1 MTAMRRLAIIDR
13 GEPALRCLSA
23 VAELNRESGRRVTTI
38 ALCLPE
44 VASWTVREADE
55 AVLLSPAAFADTGR
69 HQGVRLDPARLLAT
83 LTQARADAVW
93 AGWEFIADP
102 AELARLCER
111 EGITFIG
118 PGSSVIRLLGDQ
130 ARTRQLAESIGI
142 PVTPWDAGDGAS
154 APAAPAVRH
163 VAVQVVADG
172 HGTVWAVGVRDVSIR
187 RLNQPVIVESACP
200 PLDAAGEQ
208 ALRDA
213 AIRLC
218 SAVGY
223 RGTGAVEF
231 RVGVGIDPAT
241 RHFWFADFK
250 IQPPAGL
257 LVTELTTGLDLA
269 KLQLDIA
276 RGGRLSGRPPAARG
290 HAIEAGLAAEDPEHA
305 FAVTPGRVIALRL
318 PSGAGI
324 RVGVGVGEGEDITDG
339 SGPVIATVAAWGKDR
354 REALSRLHR
363 GLTQSIAVVDGGM
376 TSKAWLLALLDRP
389 EMDAGRYD
397 SGWLDRLTA
406 AAEHLPPQHPVA
418 VLQAA
423 VEAADSDQAA
433 VQAGFFA
440 SAARGRPEFP
450 ADTGHQVELSLRG
463 HLYRTRVCCLGR
475 GHYRV
480 ETGDGV
486 IEMNVQHLGRH
497 ERIVTCFGRRHR
509 VVVGAQ
515 GPTLTVEVD
524 GVPHVITRH
533 GGRLVRAP
541 APAFVAAVQVA
552 PGDAV
557 RAGDPLVVVESMKM
571 ETAITAPFSGTVRAL
586 LASVN
591 THVEAGAPLV
601 QLQPADEPGPHDATG
616 PRLRLAPASDP
627 VGPGDGGFAALR
639 SYLLG
644 YDVSD
649 DAARELSGRRET
661 IPSAADSGLLG
672 EDRELLGIFADIA
685 ALARRE
691 PDGTEDEYSRS
702 PEDHLFTY
710 LTCLDPSG
718 LPAAFLDQLGGALA
732 RYGVASL
739 HRTPELEQALP
750 RLFRS
755 VARFERAAPVA
766 MAILSR
772 WLRWCDNPAALM
784 TDERLTVLDR
794 LIASTQ
800 QRDRQIND
808 LARDVRF
815 SYVDAPLLRR
825 TRTQIYAEME
835 RCLDELQTHPAGEFA
850 ELTDRLVWC
859 PLPMRALLRDRYRV
873 ADAPMKARL
882 LQVRARRFYR
892 IRALRQLRCQAFG
905 PHLACLASYTENG
918 QPVQLVHGYVS
929 LGDLPDFAR
938 QLHPFLA
945 ALPPDQAVV
954 VDLESWRTG
963 EWLDAGSMAAEL
975 AGLLAKADFGR
986 LLRRLDITITNTSR
1000 AGAAG
1005 IAAEHLRTQHFTYRH
1020 GEAGFSEDPLF
1031 RNMHPMIAE
1040 RLDLWRLSGFELQR
1054 LSSAEDVYLFHAVA
1068 RQNAKDQRLIAL
1080 AEVRDLTAARDSA
1093 GRVIGFPHLEAMLT
1107 QAFADIR
1114 HALGRQP
1121 PERRPPSSRVL
1132 LYVRPTWEIAPGAWR
1147 DLSHRLAPVA
1157 RGLGLEKITVRVR
1170 MPDQADGEGHDAVLD
1185 VENVT
1190 ERAVSVRIRPLSD
1203 QPMKALTEYK
1213 QKLLRA
1219 QRLGVPYP
1227 YELIRM
1233 LTPPRGAA
1241 ADFPA
1246 GEFAEYD
1253 LDDRGEQLIEVSRPY
1268 GRNLAGIVAGVIT
1281 SYTALVPAGMRRVAI
1296 FSDPTSGLGN
1306 LAEGECR
1313 RILAA
1318 LALARHLAV
1327 PVEWFALSSGA
1338 RIAWDSGTENMDWIA
1353 AALRGLI
1360 DFTQAGGE
1368 VNVVVTGINV
1378 GGQPYWNAAATMLM
1392 GSRGILVMTPAS
1404 AMVLTGKSSL
1414 EYSGGVSAE
1423 DNFGIGGFDR
1433 IMGPNGQGQY
1443 WAPTLAEACA
1453 LLLRHYEHA
1462 YTVPGESGPRRA
1474 PTSDPFDRD
1483 VCASQLKAVAGSDLS
1498 RVGDIFSAERNG
1510 KRKKPFFMRSLMR
1523 AVTDADHEPFER
1535 WAKWRDGE
1543 NAIVWEAHVGGIPVC
1558 LIGFES
1564 HTRPRTGW
1572 IPADGPPSWT
1582 SGTLFPQAARK
1593 VARAVNAASGSRPV
1607 VILANLSGFD
1617 GSPESMRTWEL
1628 EYGAEIA
1635 RAVANF
1641 RGPIVLVVV
1650 SRYHGGAFVV
1660 FSKRLHRDMETAAV
1674 VGSYASVIGG
1684 APAAAVVFAREVSA
1698 RTEQDPRVAGI
1709 RARLAADPAG
1719 PHTELRHE
1727 LADTVRVVRA
1737 ETLRQ
1742 VAEEFDSVHDIRRA
1756 LRVGSVDHII
1766 PAAELRP
1773 FIIGALE
1780 RRLAAGAAD
1789 GIGLA
1794 GSRAVPGSSGF
1805 GQACFRRPYAVGGVR
1820 AAHAGRG
1827 GGDPQPQAPFDRPAL
1842 MQAQDDARG
1851 EGVAGA
1857 CGAADLLAW
1866 QLNGALPPGPAA
1878 GGGRHAAGREVHHR
1892 ERRHAELDHGERHR
1906 LERRPVHVPVGR
1918 GYRDVDAGQR
1928 AGLEFVDYD
1937 AVEVRQA
1944 GQGHVGDAARLQ
1956 ADHFQVGVQAGG
1968 LRSPQQGRPAV
1979 ASVGPRAV
1987 HDRVDAGRAGVQDP
2001 RPRGRQVG
2009 GGGVEQRVGP
2019 AVVEEGPPAA
2029 VFLDHP
2035 VGERGDRAGQHPDT
2049 SRFDA
2054 QPRALGQDERG
2065 VLVVADGAEHPDRED
2080 RPEHA
2085 QVHGHVEAGSAGAHR
2100 HLLDRGQVI
2109 KRRIGVDD
2117 LADIDQDRAG
2127 AQDPRARVRGIAHS
2141 ERSTGSV
2148 TCRSA
2153 SSSRRGAISA
2163 LARVSW

>member
-1 MTAMRRLAIIDR
+1 MTVWQRLAIIDR
-13 GEPALRCLSA
+13 GEPASRCLSA
-23 VAELNRESGRRVTTI
+23 VAELNRETGRPITTI

-44 VASWTVREADE
+44 VASSTGREADE
-55 AVLLSPAAFADTGR
+55 VVLLSPAAFAGTAR
-69 HQGVRLDPARLLAT
+69 HQGARLDPARLLAT
-83 LTQARADAVW
+83 LAQARADAVW

-111 EGITFIG
+111 GGITFIG
-118 PGSSVIRLLGDQ
+118 PGSSVIRLLGDP
-130 ARTRQLAESIGI
+130 ARTRQLAESVGI
-142 PVTPWDAGDGAS
+142 AVTSSDGGDGAS
-154 APAAPAVRH
+154 APAGPAVRH
-163 VAVQVVADG
+163 VEVQVVADD

-187 RLNQPVIVESACP
+187 RRNQPVIVESACP
-200 PLDAAGEQ
+200 PLDTAGEQ

-213 AIRLC
+213 AVRLC

-223 RGTGAVEF
+223 RGTGAVAF
-231 RVGVGIDPAT
+231 RVGVGVGVGVGVDPAT
-241 RHFWFADFK
+241 RHFSFSDFR
-250 IQPPAGL
+250 IQPPAGR

-290 HAIEAGLAAEDPEHA
+290 HALEAGLAAEDPEHA
-305 FAVTPGRVIALRL
+305 FAVTPGRVTALRL

-324 RVGVGVGEGEDITDG
+324 RVDVGVGEGEEITDG

-354 REALSRLHR
+354 PEALSRLYR
-363 GLTQSIAVVDGGM
+363 GLTQSIAVVDGGT
-376 TSKAWLLALLDRP
+376 TSKAWLLTLLDRP
-389 EMDAGRYD
+389 EMNAGRYD
-397 SGWLDRLTA
+397 RGWLDRLTA
-406 AAEHLPPQHPVA
+406 AGEHLPPQHPVA

-423 VEAADSDQAA
+423 IEAAASDQAE
-433 VQAGFFA
+433 VQAAFFA

-463 HLYRTRVCCLGR
+463 HLYRMHVCCLGR

-480 ETGDGV
+480 EAGDGV
-486 IEMNVQHLGRH
+486 IEVNVQHLGRY
-497 ERIVTCFGRRHR
+497 ERIVTCLGRRHR
-509 VVVGAQ
+509 VVAGAQ

-533 GGRLVRAP
+533 GGRRVRAT

-552 PGDAV
+552 PGDTV
-557 RAGDPLVVVESMKM
+557 RTGDPLVVVESMKM
-571 ETAITAPFSGTVRAL
+571 ETAITAPFSGTVRAV

-601 QLQPADEPGPHDATG
+601 ELQPADEPGPHDATG
-616 PRLRLAPASDP
+616 PRLRLAPAPDP
-627 VGPGDGGFAALR
+627 GAPDAPGDAGFAALR

-644 YDVSD
+644 YDIGD
-649 DAARELSGRRET
+649 DAARELSGRREAMLNAV
-661 IPSAADSGLLG
+661 SSGLLG
-672 EDRELLGIFADIA
+672 EDQELLAIFADVT

-702 PEDHLFTY
+702 SEDHLFTY
-710 LTCLDPSG
+710 LACLDPSG
-718 LPAAFLDQLGGALA
+718 LPAPFLDQLRDTLA
-732 RYGVASL
+732 RYGVLSVQ
-739 HRTPELEQALP
+739 RTPELEQALP
-750 RLFRS
+750 CLYRS
-755 VARFERAAPVA
+755 VARVERAAPVV

-772 WLRWCDNPAALM
+772 WLRWCDTPATLM

-794 LIASTQ
+794 LISSTQ
-800 QRDRQIND
+800 QRHEEVSD

-825 TRTQIYAEME
+825 TRAQVYAEME
-835 RCLDELQTHPAGEFA
+835 RCLDELQTRPAGEFT
-850 ELTDRLVWC
+850 ELTDPLVWC
-859 PLPMRALLRDRYRV
+859 PLPMRAMLRDRYRV

-882 LQVRARRFYR
+882 LQARARRFYR

-918 QPVQLVHGYVS
+918 QSVQLVHGYVS
-929 LGDLPDFAR
+929 LGDLPGFAR
-938 QLHPFLA
+938 QLQPFLA
-945 ALPPDQAVV
+945 ALPPDHHVV

-975 AGLLAKADFGR
+975 ADLLAKADFVH
-986 LLRRLDITITNTSR
+986 LLHRLDITITNASR
-1000 AGAAG
+1000 PGAAG
-1005 IAAEHLRTQHFTYRH
+1005 TTAEHLRTQHFTYRH

-1040 RLDLWRLSGFELQR
+1040 RLDLWRLSRFELQR

-1121 PERRPPSSRVL
+1121 PERRPPSSRVI
-1132 LYVRPTWEIAPGAWR
+1132 LYVRPTWEVAPGAWR
-1147 DLSHRLAPVA
+1147 DLAHRLAPGA

-1170 MPDQADGEGHDAVLD
+1170 TPAQAGGEDHDAVLD

-1203 QPMKALTEYK
+1203 QPIKSLTEYK
-1213 QKLLRA
+1213 QKLRRA

-1246 GEFAEYD
+1246 GEFAEHD
-1253 LDDRGEQLIEVSRPY
+1253 LDDRGEQLVEVTRPY
-1268 GRNLAGIVAGVIT
+1268 GRNLAGIVVGVIT
-1281 SYTALVPAGMRRVAI
+1281 SYTALVPGGMRRVAI

-1318 LALARHLAV
+1318 LALARDLAV

-1353 AALRGLI
+1353 AVLRGLI

-1392 GSRGILVMTPAS
+1392 GTRGILVMTPAS

-1453 LLLRHYEHA
+1453 VLLRHYEHA

-1483 VCASQLKAVAGSDLS
+1483 VCGSPLKAVAGSDLS

-1535 WAKWRDGE
+1535 WARWRDAE
-1543 NAIVWEAHVGGIPVC
+1543 NAIVWEAQVGGIPVC

-1593 VARAVNAASGSRPV
+1593 VARAVNAASGNRPV

-1674 VGSYASVIGG
+1674 AGSYASVIGG

-1719 PHTELRHE
+1719 AHAGLRHE

-1742 VAEEFDSVHDIRRA
+1742 VAEEFDGVHDIRRA

-1789 GIGLA
+1789 QIG
-1794 GSRAVPGSSGF
+1794 
-1805 GQACFRRPYAVGGVR
+1805 
-1820 AAHAGRG
+1820 
-1827 GGDPQPQAPFDRPAL
+1827 
-1842 MQAQDDARG
+1842 
-1851 EGVAGA
+1851 
-1857 CGAADLLAW
+1857 
-1866 QLNGALPPGPAA
+1866 
-1878 GGGRHAAGREVHHR
+1878 
-1892 ERRHAELDHGERHR
+1892 
-1906 LERRPVHVPVGR
+1906 
-1918 GYRDVDAGQR
+1918 
-1928 AGLEFVDYD
+1928 
-1937 AVEVRQA
+1937 
-1944 GQGHVGDAARLQ
+1944 
-1956 ADHFQVGVQAGG
+1956 
-1968 LRSPQQGRPAV
+1968 
-1979 ASVGPRAV
+1979 
-1987 HDRVDAGRAGVQDP
+1987 
-2001 RPRGRQVG
+2001 
-2009 GGGVEQRVGP
+2009 
-2019 AVVEEGPPAA
+2019 
-2029 VFLDHP
+2029 
-2035 VGERGDRAGQHPDT
+2035 
-2049 SRFDA
+2049 
-2054 QPRALGQDERG
+2054 
-2065 VLVVADGAEHPDRED
+2065 
-2080 RPEHA
+2080 
-2085 QVHGHVEAGSAGAHR
+2085 
-2100 HLLDRGQVI
+2100 
-2109 KRRIGVDD
+2109 
-2117 LADIDQDRAG
+2117 
-2127 AQDPRARVRGIAHS
+2127 
-2141 ERSTGSV
+2141 
-2148 TCRSA
+2148 
-2153 SSSRRGAISA
+2153 
-2163 LARVSW
+2163 